1 MVSSSCTLLLA
12 LALASPAS
20 VDASDSDRHVVGVI
34 WDDEATGS
42 AKIRQRVVDTLVETP
57 LQREA
62 GEPEVRAVVDMA
74 DQRARVAV
82 AVELPRARADHVVR
96 LGQGLGDATTRFREG
111 DLPAADAA
119 AQGVLAALDADP
131 LLPGAAALAFAA
143 HMLRV
148 QIAWTAGDD
157 DLARALAQ
165 QAIAL
170 DPEAV
175 LSTRQF
181 PPAVVALH
189 EGVRTATVAG
199 RDTWMSIRIDAD
211 PRTGPITVEVDGRP
225 GRRRVPPG
233 RHCVVVRRPGR
244 APLGFWAESGTTVT
258 VPSAPELIQ
267 AGLPSDAATADAIC
281 DRAGVDGLMLAEL
294 RAGRMALEGYVCG
307 EGYGRTWF
315 SEPYAAVSAS
325 PGPSDAELAD
335 GVAWVLGVAPE
346 SRPRSRLADAEP
358 WPKPKPKPV
367 RVVRRDTPPP
377 PPPPTKPWF
386 RRAWVWSV
394 IGGVVVA
401 GVTTGAVLGTRE
413 QPAEIRVDAE
423 TFLPPDAAD

>member
-1 MVSSSCTLLLA
+1 VVLSSCTVLFA
-12 LALASPAS
+12 LAFAGPAS
-20 VDASDSDRHVVGVI
+20 IDAPDGNRHTVGVV

-42 AKIRQRVVDTLVETP
+42 SKIQQRVVDTLAETPAQRGAGQVET
-57 LQREA
+57 RT
-62 GEPEVRAVVDMA
+62 VVNMA

-82 AVELPRARADHVVR
+82 GVELPRARADHVVR
-96 LGQGLGDATTRFREG
+96 LGQGLADATTRFREG
-111 DLPAADAA
+111 DLPAADSA

-148 QIAWTAGDD
+148 QVAWTAGDD
-157 DLARALAQ
+157 VLARSLAH
-165 QAIAL
+165 QAVVL

-189 EGVRTATVAG
+189 EEVRASIVAA
-199 RDTWMSIRIDAD
+199 RDTWTPIDINVD
-211 PRTGPITVEVDGRP
+211 PRTGPVTVEVDGRP
-225 GRRRVPPG
+225 GRRRVPSG

-244 APLGFWAESGTTVT
+244 APVGFWTEPGSPVV
-258 VPSAPELIQ
+258 VPSSPELIP
-267 AGLPSDAATADAIC
+267 AGLPQDATAADIIC
-281 DRAGVDGLMLAEL
+281 DRAGVDMLIFAEV
-294 RAGRMALEGYVCG
+294 RAGRMAMEGYVCG

-315 SEPYAAVSAS
+315 SEPYAPVASS
-325 PGPSDAELAD
+325 PGPTDSELTD
-335 GVAWVLGVAPE
+335 GVAWVLDLSEVTHTG
-346 SRPRSRLADAEP
+346 SRLIGRER
-358 WPKPKPKPV
+358 WPKPKPKPTK
-367 RVVRRDTPPP
+367 VVRRDNPP

-413 QPAEIRVDAE
+413 QPAEIVVDAD
-423 TFLPPDAAD
+423 TFLPSDSAD